1 MTPTNNPK
9 KIIRIATRKSPLALW
24 QAYFVKQQLETAY
37 PDMMIEIT
45 GLLTEGDKL
54 LATPLAKIG
63 GKGLFVKELEKAM
76 IERRAD
82 IAVHSIKDMPAEL
95 VDDMVLGA
103 VCPREDPRDVFVS
116 NRYEDLLTL
125 PPGAV
130 IGTSSSRRCCQVKA
144 LRPDLIIENLRGNVG
159 TRLQKLDD
167 GKYDAIILAAAGLER
182 LKLSDRIRSFLPIEQ
197 MLPAVGQG
205 AIGVECC
212 ASNHEVLE
220 WISVLDDQPSRLCV
234 TAERA
239 MNLYLNGG
247 CQLPIAGYAT
257 LENGNLKMRGLV
269 GSLDGTTLIKSE
281 IVGPQAQA
289 ANLGQKVAENLLQ
302 NGASALI

>member
-1 MTPTNNPK
+1 MTPSSSSK

-24 QAYFVKQQLETAY
+24 QAYFVKQQLEAAY
-37 PDMMIEIT
+37 PDMVIEIN

-76 IERRAD
+76 LERRAD

-95 VDDMVLGA
+95 LDDMVLAA
-103 VCPREDPRDVFVS
+103 VCKREDPRDVFVS
-116 NRYEDLLTL
+116 NRYEDLLSM
-125 PPGAV
+125 PPGTV
-130 IGTSSSRRCCQVKA
+130 IGTSSSRRCCQIKA
-144 LRPDLIIENLRGNVG
+144 LRPDLIVENLRGNVG

-167 GKYDAIILAAAGLER
+167 EKYDAIILAAAGLER
-182 LKLSDRIRSFLPIEQ
+182 LGLLDRIRSFLPIEQ

-205 AIGVECC
+205 AIGIECC
-212 ASNHEVLE
+212 ASHHEVRE
-220 WISVLDDQPSRLCV
+220 WLSVLEDRPTRLCI

-239 MNLYLNGG
+239 MNYYLNGG

-257 LENGNLKMRGLV
+257 LENGNLKLRGLV
-269 GSLDGTTLIKSE
+269 GSLDGTILIKSD
-281 IVGPQAQA
+281 ILGPEDEAE
-289 ANLGQKVAENLLQ
+289 NLGQQVAENLLQ
-302 NGASALI
+302 NGAGSLI